1 LRNRS
6 KDEDTALFLI
16 VIWNAAGQETRW
28 RGRTGRQKS
37 KASPNLRVGVPQFSR
52 VGSVRGQYF
61 EGWNRVLL
69 ITKVLP
75 WFLGEWAKRAAGN
88 CSHDYPWF
96 KKESGADHFRLI
108 NAE

>member
-1 LRNRS
+1 MGDKNPRLHR
-6 KDEDTALFLI
+6 I
-16 VIWNAAGQETRW
+16 
-28 RGRTGRQKS
+28 RGLECHNSRGWVRCECNIS
-37 KASPNLRVGVPQFSR
+37 KAG
-52 VGSVRGQYF
+52 
-61 EGWNRVLL
+61 NRVLL